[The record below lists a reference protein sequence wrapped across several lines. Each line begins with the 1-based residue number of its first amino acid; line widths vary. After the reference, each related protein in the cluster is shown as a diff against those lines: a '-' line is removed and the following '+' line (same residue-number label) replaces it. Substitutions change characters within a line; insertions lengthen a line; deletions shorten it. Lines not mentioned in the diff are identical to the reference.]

1 MPEPRVAPYGSWR
14 SPVTTDALLAGTV
27 NLGQIEIDGE
37 DLYWCEG
44 RPLERGRNVIVRR
57 TPDGR
62 VEDVTPAGFN
72 ARTRVHEYGGGAFTV
87 AAGVVYFSHYG
98 DHRLYRQEPG
108 AEPQPITP
116 DVPEGALRYAD
127 LIVDRARGRLICVR
141 EDHTASGREAV
152 NTLVSVDLDGAR
164 DATVLVAGADFYA
177 SPALSPDGARLAWL
191 SWNHPN
197 LPWDGTELWLA
208 DVLPDGTPAN
218 ARCIAGGAAESVFQP
233 QWSPDG
239 TLYLV
244 SDRTGWWN
252 LYRWDGDRVTPVAPR
267 DAEFGVAQW
276 LFRQSTYAFASAER
290 ILCVY
295 EEQSEATL
303 AVLDTRTGA
312 LAPLDVPYTAVRYL
326 RAGPGWVAFVGSS
339 PTLVSAIVQVDLAT
353 GAARELRLGST
364 LPVDPDYIS
373 VPRPIE
379 FPTGD
384 GQTAYAFF
392 YAPRNRDFV
401 APAGERPPLIVKSH
415 GGPTSAA
422 QATLNFGIQ
431 YWTTRGF
438 AVVDVDYGGSTGYGR
453 AYRERLYGRWGVV
466 DVQDCVNAARYLVTV
481 GLADPDRLMITGGS
495 AGGYTTLC
503 ALTFTDVFKAGA
515 SHFGIGDL
523 ETIARDTHKFESR
536 YMDRLIGPY
545 PERADLYHDRSP
557 IHFTDR
563 ITCPVIVLQG
573 LDDRIVPPSQA
584 EQIVAGLRAKRL
596 PLAYVAFP
604 GEGHGFV
611 RAENIKRAIE
621 AELYFYSRVFGF
633 ELADDIEPVEI
644 ENLGG
649 SP

>member
-1 MPEPRVAPYGSWR
+1 MPEAQVAPYGSWR
-14 SPVTTDALLAGTV
+14 SPITTDALLAGTV
-27 NLGQIEIDGE
+27 SLGQIEIDGE

-87 AAGVVYFSHYG
+87 AAGVVYFSQYG

-108 AEPQPITP
+108 AEPRPITP

-127 LIVDRARGRLICVR
+127 LIVDRARERLICVR
-141 EDHTASGREAV
+141 EDHTAPGREAV

-191 SWNHPN
+191 SWKHPN
-197 LPWDGTELWLA
+197 LPWDGTQLWLA
-208 DVLPDGTPAN
+208 DVSPDGTLAN

-252 LYRWDGDRVTPVAPR
+252 LYRWDGDGVTAVAPR
-267 DAEFGVAQW
+267 AAEFGVAQW

-295 EEQSEATL
+295 EDRSGATL
-303 AVLDTRTGA
+303 AALDTGTGA
-312 LAPLDVPYTAVRYL
+312 LAPLDLPYTAFRYL
-326 RAGPGWVAFVGSS
+326 RAGPGWVTFVGSS

-353 GAARELRLGST
+353 GAAQELRYGST

-379 FPTGD
+379 FPTEG

-422 QATLNFGIQ
+422 QGTLNFGIQ
-431 YWTTRGF
+431 YWTARGF
-438 AVVDVDYGGSTGYGR
+438 AVVDVNYGGSTGYGR
-453 AYRERLYGRWGVV
+453 EYRERLYGQWGVV
-466 DVQDCVNAARYLVTV
+466 DVQDCVSAARNLAAEGLV
-481 GLADPDRLMITGGS
+481 DPDRLIITGGS

-515 SHFGIGDL
+515 SHFGIADL
-523 ETIARDTHKFESR
+523 GTFVYDTHKFESR

-573 LDDRIVPPSQA
+573 LDDRVVPPSQA
-584 EQIVAGLRAKRL
+584 EQIVAGLRAKQL
-596 PLAYVAFP
+596 PFAYLPFP

-611 RAENIKRAIE
+611 RAENIRRAIE

-633 ELADDIEPVEI
+633 ELADPIEPVEI
-644 ENLGG
+644 ENLRGNR
-649 SP
+649 